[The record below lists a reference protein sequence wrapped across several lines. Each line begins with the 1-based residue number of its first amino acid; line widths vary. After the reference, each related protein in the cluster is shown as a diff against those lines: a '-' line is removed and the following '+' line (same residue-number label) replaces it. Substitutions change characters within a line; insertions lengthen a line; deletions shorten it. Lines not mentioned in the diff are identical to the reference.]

1 MSVLKLPHRF
11 PMTKIFDSRKACN
24 HGQEMLQL
32 EETRR
37 IDSDVLK
44 CKQDD
49 HLVAVSWKYH
59 KLEEIVL

>member
-1 MSVLKLPHRF
+1 
-11 PMTKIFDSRKACN
+11 MTKIFDSRKACN

-49 HLVAVSWKYH
+49 DLVAVSWKYH